1 MMKGLAS
8 FPMYERKELE
18 APHHELWSLIRLG
31 MDSKRLKAPPN
42 LTTGDRGTSI
52 WTEEGLVISQ
62 TCGLPLRT
70 FLKGKVSYI
79 GTPIYDLENCPPGY
93 YRSVFIVNQNNK
105 SIDIKDFNNKKFAFN
120 GYDSQSG
127 YAAPCNY
134 FLGLNIWFSELIL
147 SGSHRNSALMV
158 ANGKADIACIDEISW
173 ELIKRFDK
181 FSSSLVEIEK
191 TNPTPALPFI
201 TVKYGKE
208 VPYLFDILEAA
219 IKNLSSTS
227 SKILL
232 LKGLKRIDLEKYYEV
247 PNPKF

>member
-1 MMKGLAS
+1 MKGLAS

-18 APHHELWSLIRLG
+18 VPHHELWSLIRLG
-31 MDSKRLKAPPN
+31 MESKSLKAPHN
-42 LTTGDRGTSI
+42 LVTGDDGISI
-52 WTEEGLVISQ
+52 WTKEDLVLSQ
-62 TCGLPLRT
+62 TCGLPFRT

-79 GTPIYDLENCPPGY
+79 GTPIYDLENCPLGY
-93 YRSVFIVNQNNK
+93 YRSIFIVNRNNK
-105 SIDIKDFNNKKFAFN
+105 SIELKDFSDKKFAFN

-127 YAAPCNY
+127 YAAPYNH
-134 FLGLNIWFSELIL
+134 FLGLNTWFSELIL

-173 ELIKRFDK
+173 KLIKRFDK
-181 FSSSLVEIEK
+181 FSSSLVGIKK

-227 SKILL
+227 SETLL

-247 PNPKF
+247 PNPKL